1 MWRKKRSLALEASL
15 AGLDLCEF
23 HRRGV
28 CSSGG
33 GSSGG
38 GGSTQTVTQQL
49 APEQQQLLDL
59 VIPAATQFAQNPPS
73 LFPGSAIAP
82 QSGLEQQAAGQVVQ
96 QARTAV
102 PGIADSAAQGSN
114 FLTSGAALFPSSNP
128 ALAETIA
135 GATRPIFQGLTERI
149 LPNIRGEAQTAGQF
163 GGSRQGIA
171 EGIASRGALDAAGS
185 TAARISNEAFQN
197 ALKAQ
202 VGALATA
209 PQTAAL
215 QFAGPDAIGGV
226 GAQERLFE
234 QAFLSEE
241 ANRFITEQMLPFL
254 AAQQVAQ
261 LAFGIPGGSSTSTIT
276 PIGGGGGGGGG
287 SARSAIG
294 GTLSGAAVGG
304 AIGGPWGAAA
314 GGIIGALGGLFS

>member
-1 MWRKKRSLALEASL
+1 MWRKKRSLALEADL
-15 AGLDLCEF
+15 AGLDLGEF
-23 HRRGV
+23 YRRGV
-28 CSSGG
+28 CSRSG
-33 GSSGG
+33 GSSG

-82 QSGLEQQAAGQVVQ
+82 QSGLEQQAGDQVVR

-114 FLTSGAALFPSSNP
+114 FLTSGAALFPSTNP
-128 ALAETIA
+128 ALADTIA
-135 GATRPIFQGLTERI
+135 GATRPIFQGLTEQV

-171 EGIASRGALDAAGS
+171 EGLASRGALDAAGT

-226 GAQERLFE
+226 GAQGRLFD

-261 LAFGIPGGSSTSTIT
+261 LAFGFPGGSSTSTIT
-276 PIGGGGGGGGG
+276 PTGGGVGGGGGG
-287 SARSAIG
+287 STRSAIG
-294 GTLSGAAVGG
+294 GALSGAATGG
-304 AIGGPWGAAA
+304 SIGGPFGAAA